1 MALNLATFYNDFQNL
16 LFEASKEEDI
26 SLEIIKE
33 AHIFGETI
41 TKIPKYVVFGSQ
53 KALDQLEVDI
63 QALEQRYIDQ
73 QKPGKKPYSI
83 RRSRIPSA
91 RSISLSITPTH
102 KTKTTS
108 IEDLIHRFEETLEF
122 HLSLCDDEKECQ
134 EVIDELGKQLDELKA
149 ILAPYNPNLAISY
162 AHFSGSGYKL
172 RYYDEISEKRQS
184 VSVNNLVMFETAPQR
199 IVGRTQRAKRSDTK
213 TIIAQFGSSS
223 IFEPLD
229 IEFAEYQKLKKKK
242 KKKGSQ

>member
-1 MALNLATFYNDFQNL
+1 MALNLATFYNDFQNI
-16 LFEASKEEDI
+16 LFAASNKEDI

-33 AHIFGETI
+33 AQFIDETI
-41 TKIPKYVVFGSQ
+41 TKIPKYVVFGS
-53 KALDQLEVDI
+53 KSALDQLETDI
-63 QALEQRYIDQ
+63 QALEQRYIEQ
-73 QKPGKKPYSI
+73 QKAGKKPYSI

-91 RSISLSITPTH
+91 SSISLSITQTH

-108 IEDLIHRFEETLEF
+108 IEKMLCRFEETLEF
-122 HLSLCDDEKECQ
+122 QLAFCSNEQERQ

-172 RYYDEISEKRQS
+172 RYYDEISERRQS
-184 VSVNNLVMFETAPQR
+184 VSVNNLVMFETKPQR

-242 KKKGSQ
+242 KG